1 MKAVYLPCFLAASSQ
16 AAVVISEFEPNP
28 AGTDPANPD
37 FEIAG
42 GTPGVAF
49 DYYVVSL
56 ENDGYNGTVDRSSR
70 IQGVFDANGIG
81 RASIPD
87 LENPSNTVVLLDI
100 GGGDAVD
107 FSIGDDLDPANDG
120 NLILPASWSVLDAV
134 GISDSTRDDDVL
146 YGDLLGG
153 TDILYNGEFEPLL
166 VFREGSTGD
175 WFQTVTIDFND
186 PTQRVGAFA
195 ATPAGELS
203 EAAFGGSLDP
213 TFGSVNPTFLI
224 PEPSTALLGGLA
236 ALGLLRRRR

>member
-1 MKAVYLPCFLAASSQ
+1 MKAVYLPCLLAASAQ

-28 AGTDPANPD
+28 AGTDPTNAD

-42 GTPGVAF
+42 GEPGAAF

-56 ENDGYNGTVDRSSR
+56 ESDGRNGTIDRSSR

-81 RASIPD
+81 RSTIPD
-87 LENPSNTVVLLDI
+87 LENPSNTVALVDI

-107 FSIGDDLDPANDG
+107 FSIGDDLDPGNDG
-120 NLILPASWSVLDAV
+120 NLVLPTSWSVLDAV
-134 GISDSTRDDDVL
+134 GISDSTNDNSAL
-146 YGDLLGG
+146 YGGSLGG
-153 TDILYNGEFEPLL
+153 TNILYNGVFEPLL

-195 ATPAGELS
+195 ATPAGEIS

-213 TFGSVNPTFLI
+213 TFGSLNPTLI

>member
-1 MKAVYLPCFLAASSQ
+1 MA
-16 AAVVISEFEPNP
+16 
-28 AGTDPANPD
+28 
-37 FEIAG
+37 
-42 GTPGVAF
+42 
-49 DYYVVSL
+49 
-56 ENDGYNGTVDRSSR
+56 
-70 IQGVFDANGIG
+70 
-81 RASIPD
+81 
-87 LENPSNTVVLLDI
+87 LLDI

-120 NLILPASWSVLDAV
+120 NLVLPTSWSVLDAV
-134 GISDSTRDDDVL
+134 GISDSTRDDTVL
-146 YGDLLGG
+146 YGGSLGG

-195 ATPAGELS
+195 ATPAGEIS
-203 EAAFGGSLDP
+203 AAAFGGSLDP
-213 TFGSVNPTFLI
+213 TFGSLNPTLI